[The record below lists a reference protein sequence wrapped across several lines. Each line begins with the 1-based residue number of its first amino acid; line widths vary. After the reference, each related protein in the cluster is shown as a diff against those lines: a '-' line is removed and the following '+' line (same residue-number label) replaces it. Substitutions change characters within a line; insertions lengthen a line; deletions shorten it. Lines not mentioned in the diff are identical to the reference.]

1 MLTKFSTFNCIYN
14 TKQKNQKH
22 FCESYLTCPKN
33 TNNNDLDLLSLH
45 NLFYCLYI
53 AGKLAIPLQMTWIWI
68 SIART

>member
-1 MLTKFSTFNCIYN
+1 MS
-14 TKQKNQKH
+14 
-22 FCESYLTCPKN
+22 KN

-53 AGKLAIPLQMTWIWI
+53 VGKLAIPLQMTWIWI

>member
-14 TKQKNQKH
+14 TKQKNQKY

-33 TNNNDLDLLSLH
+33 TNNNYLDLLSLH
-45 NLFYCLYI
+45 NLFYCLCI

-68 SIART
+68 FIPRT